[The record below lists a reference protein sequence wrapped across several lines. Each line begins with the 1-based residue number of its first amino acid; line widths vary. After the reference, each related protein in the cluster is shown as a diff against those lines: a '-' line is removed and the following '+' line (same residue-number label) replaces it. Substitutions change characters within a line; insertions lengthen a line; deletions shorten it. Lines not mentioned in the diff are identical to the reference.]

1 MDMHEIKKFDPQK
14 MYEVYDKWAILAR
27 DAYEKE
33 FSKIQFGDID
43 HVVLAGMGGS
53 GAIGDIIEA
62 ILSRENFHVS
72 TVKGYLL
79 PKTVDSK
86 TLVIAIS
93 ISGNT
98 KEILSI
104 LDYKSKS
111 DAKFVAI
118 SSGGIMEKECMEN
131 SIPHYNIPMNHSP
144 RASFGVFLYSIL
156 NILGDALPI
165 QKSEVIESLEKMDQ
179 LQKNINSKKLD
190 EENQSL
196 NLAKKI
202 NLNPLIYYPD
212 GLKAAAIRFKNSLQ
226 ENSKIH
232 TSIEDVIEA
241 SHNSISTWEN
251 NNNFKPILLQ
261 GIDDYVKTKERWK
274 IIKEY
279 FKSKNIDYEEVYS
292 VDGNIIS
299 KLVCLIYLLDYTS
312 IYLAILSKIDPSP
325 VDAIDFIKSKL
336 WFNKYNLS
344 VKFYMFDFQYE

>member
-1 MDMHEIKKFDPQK
+1 MDMQQIKKFDPQK

-118 SSGGIMEKECMEN
+118 SSGGIMVKKCMEN

-179 LQKNINSKKLD
+179 LQNNINSKKLN

-226 ENSKIH
+226 ENSKHHAI
-232 TSIEDVIEA
+232 TEDIIE
-241 SHNSISTWEN
+241 SCHNGIVSWERKSN
-251 NNNFKPILLQ
+251 IIPILIQ
-261 GIDDYVKTKERWK
+261 GKDDHIKTKQRWK
-274 IIKEY
+274 IIKQY
-279 FKSKNIDYEEVYS
+279 FKENQIQYIEIISNN
-292 VDGNIIS
+292 GNILT
-299 KLVCLIYLLDYTS
+299 KLIELVYILDLATIYLS
-312 IYLAILSKIDPSP
+312 IIKKTDPSP
-325 VDAIDFIKSKL
+325 VNSIDYVKRKL
-336 WFNKYNLS
+336 N
-344 VKFYMFDFQYE
+344 

>member
-1 MDMHEIKKFDPQK
+1 MDIEEIDKFDPEK
-14 MYEVYDKWAILAR
+14 MYQVYDKWAILAR
-27 DAYEKE
+27 NAYGKE
-33 FSKIQFGDID
+33 FSKIQFEDVD

-53 GAIGDIIEA
+53 GAIGDIIAA

-79 PKTVDSK
+79 PKTVDDK
-86 TLVIAIS
+86 TLVIVIS

-98 KEILSI
+98 KETLSI
-104 LDYKSKS
+104 LDYKSES
-111 DAKFVAI
+111 NAKFVAI
-118 SSGGIMEKECMEN
+118 SSGGIMEKKCKDN
-131 SIPHYNIPMNHSP
+131 SIPYYTIPMNHSP
-144 RASFGVFLYSIL
+144 RASFGIFLYSIL

-165 QKSEVIESLEKMDQ
+165 QKSEVIESLEKMEQ
-179 LQKNINSKKLD
+179 LQKNINSNNLNEK
-190 EENQSL
+190 NQSL
-196 NLAKKI
+196 NLAKNI

-251 NNNFKPILLQ
+251 NNNFKPILIQ
-261 GIDDYVKTKERWK
+261 GANDYVKTKERWE

-312 IYLAILSKIDPSP
+312 IYLAVLSKIDPSP
-325 VDAIDFIKSKL
+325 VDAINFIKKRI
-336 WFNKYNLS
+336 
-344 VKFYMFDFQYE
+344 

>member
-1 MDMHEIKKFDPQK
+1 MNIDEIKRFDPQK
-14 MYEVYDKWAILAR
+14 MHEVYDNWAILAKE
-27 DAYEKE
+27 AYKKKL
-33 FSKIQFGDID
+33 SKIHFEGID
-43 HVVLAGMGGS
+43 HIVLAGMGGS

-98 KEILSI
+98 KETLSI
-104 LDYKSKS
+104 LDYSS
-111 DAKFVAI
+111 NSGAKFVGI
-118 SSGGIMEKECMEN
+118 SSGGEMVKKCRDY
-131 SIPHYNIPMNHSP
+131 SIPHYNISMNHSP
-144 RASFGVFLYSIL
+144 RASFVIFLYSIL
-156 NILGDALPI
+156 NMLDEALPI
-165 QKSEVIESLEKMDQ
+165 QKSEVIESLEKI
-179 LQKNINSKKLD
+179 KNMQVKINSKNLD
-190 EENQSL
+190 DDNLAL

-202 NLNPLIYYPD
+202 NSNPLIYFPD

-226 ENSKIH
+226 ENAKIH
-232 TSIEDVIEA
+232 ASIEDIIEA

-251 NNNFKPILLQ
+251 QNNFKPILLQ
-261 GIDDYVKTKERWK
+261 GADDYSKTKERWN

-279 FKSKNIDYEEVYS
+279 FNMKKIDYEEVHS

-299 KLVCLIYLLDYTS
+299 KLVCLIYLLDYTT

-325 VDAIDFIKSKL
+325 VTAIDFIKSKL
-336 WFNKYNLS
+336 
-344 VKFYMFDFQYE
+344 

>member
-1 MDMHEIKKFDPQK
+1 
-14 MYEVYDKWAILAR
+14 
-27 DAYEKE
+27 
-33 FSKIQFGDID
+33 
-43 HVVLAGMGGS
+43 
-53 GAIGDIIEA
+53 
-62 ILSRENFHVS
+62 VS

-79 PKTVDSK
+79 PKTVDNK

-98 KEILSI
+98 KETLSI

-118 SSGGIMEKECMEN
+118 SSGGIMEKKCIEN
-131 SIPHYNIPMNHSP
+131 SIPHYNITMNHSP

-179 LQKNINSKKLD
+179 LQKNINSNKLN

-196 NLAKKI
+196 KLAKKI
-202 NLNPLIYYPD
+202 NSNPLIYYPD

-261 GIDDYVKTKERWK
+261 GMNDYLKTKERWK

-279 FKSKNIDYEEVYS
+279 FKSKNIDYEEIYS

-325 VDAIDFIKSKL
+325 VDAIDFIKSRL
-336 WFNKYNLS
+336 
-344 VKFYMFDFQYE
+344 